1 MAKIWLLVVAA
12 LFWASGGMAAER
24 IEVGGLAFAVPEGWR
39 VLPPGSPM
47 RKAELQAPGGGGVT
61 FFHFGRQQGGT
72 AEANIERWI
81 RQFQEPPEVLQPRR
95 EVKRLGAIVVH
106 HFRASGTYLS
116 GMPGGPTTPQPGHSL
131 VAAAIEGPEGNVFV
145 RLVGPDAATLPLEA
159 AFRRM
164 IEDAAQTTR

>member
-81 RQFQEPPEVLQPRR
+81 RQFQEPPEVLRPRR

-106 HFRASGTYLS
+106 HFRASGTYL
-116 GMPGGPTTPQPGHSL
+116 P
-131 VAAAIEGPEGNVFV
+131 AC
-145 RLVGPDAATLPLEA
+145 R
-159 AFRRM
+159 
-164 IEDAAQTTR
+164 AAQRRRSPATAWSPPRSRGRRATCSCGWSDRTRPRCRWKQPFAA